1 MEYVCIGYGINL
13 PGTEEVRKEL
23 SMLVKETT
31 KDGVSLLAREIST
44 NEIVGFSFNK
54 LQVRLTILQ
63 KFLIC

>member
-1 MEYVCIGYGINL
+1 MCIGYGINL

-31 KDGVSLLAREIST
+31 KDGVSLLAREVSS

-54 LQVRLTILQ
+54 LQVNAQ
-63 KFLIC
+63 CKGK